1 MAENI
6 ETGES
11 STQKRPFIPDIE
23 VPAAETPHLRKK
35 INKGGPKKDEVW
47 EYFIQGEEVNPG
59 HYKVSCY
66 YCKKEWKRGKP
77 SNLKAH
83 LANECAP
90 CPEEVSKYW
99 CDKLVESK
107 VNYTRQPSDDASQPI
122 QLPLK
127 QARITQHF
135 GSDKPLPFQ
144 MNDRIDQSLTKAWI
158 MAGIPFEVIENPFIL
173 DLFKDLNPG
182 YTPPSRFTLSG
193 RLLDKEV
200 ARINNKIKNELEV
213 ADGLTLSKN
222 IIHFFL
228 FF

>member
-1 MAENI
+1 
-6 ETGES
+6 
-11 STQKRPFIPDIE
+11 
-23 VPAAETPHLRKK
+23 
-35 INKGGPKKDEVW
+35 
-47 EYFIQGEEVNPG
+47 
-59 HYKVSCY
+59 
-66 YCKKEWKRGKP
+66 
-77 SNLKAH
+77 
-83 LANECAP
+83 
-90 CPEEVSKYW
+90 
-99 CDKLVESK
+99 
-107 VNYTRQPSDDASQPI
+107 
-122 QLPLK
+122 
-127 QARITQHF
+127 
-135 GSDKPLPFQ
+135 
-144 MNDRIDQSLTKAWI
+144 